1 MYTNDDVIEILTVAA
16 KYAKRTG
23 SKEPIKSFLYGKI
36 ALIKRQKSLERWLD
50 KWSDPANDEF
60 IDKFVDKRR
69 GIVVVATE
77 CGIGVSYCRK
87 SDKFDERIGTAIAAY
102 RSVNQ
107 GGTNIPKEILGKKD

>member
-1 MYTNDDVIEILTVAA
+1 MYTNDEVVEILTTAA

-23 SKEPIKSFLYGKI
+23 SKDPIKSFLYGKKV
-36 ALIKRQKSLERWLD
+36 LIKRRENLERWLD
-50 KWSDPANDEF
+50 KWNDVVDEDYTEK
-60 IDKFVDKRR
+60 IVDKRR
-69 GIVVVATE
+69 GIVVVVTRY
-77 CGIGVSYCRK
+77 GIGISYCRK

>member
-1 MYTNDDVIEILTVAA
+1 MFTNDEVVEILTIAA

-23 SKEPIKSFLYGKI
+23 SREPIKSFLYGKK
-36 ALIKRQKSLERWLD
+36 ALIKKQKSLEGWLD
-50 KWSDPANDEF
+50 KWTDTADSSDVM
-60 IDKFVDKRR
+60 KFLDKRR
-69 GIVVVATE
+69 GIVIIVSE
-77 CGIGVSYCRK
+77 FGIGVSYCRK